1 MFRKSL
7 GTFTELGGSWF
18 LARVLAEMGESLLVL
33 GNEDEA
39 RRVWRESL
47 HIATDIYGTPVVLDA
62 LAGFASL
69 QAKQGD
75 RERALELVWVVLNHP
90 ASLQVTKDR
99 AGVLRAE
106 LEAQLTPLQIKT
118 FQARIGENTFGE
130 IGEDLLK

>member
-47 HIATDIYGTPVVLDA
+47 HIATDI
-62 LAGFASL
+62 
-69 QAKQGD
+69 
-75 RERALELVWVVLNHP
+75 
-90 ASLQVTKDR
+90 
-99 AGVLRAE
+99 
-106 LEAQLTPLQIKT
+106 
-118 FQARIGENTFGE
+118 
-130 IGEDLLK
+130 